1 MSINSAEYNDDLL
14 KRRFPCAHM
23 RHQKK
28 SNPKNADCFA
38 RIDKAITKLVT
49 KLGIRFALLVF
60 IFTIFLWPLMPFL
73 RESLFAIFTQ
83 SGEQGYPVESIFTLR
98 FTSLN
103 FADLLTSSGTI
114 VTTVTIWYAVKEI
127 VINTASRERKKT
139 NKAKEKFIKIS
150 TPAIQVSDSSFSIDR
165 EKIDQKFLEEKSQKF
180 TNRLKKLNANPAW
193 LFQISIVCSAS
204 ILLSRILHCGNGAF
218 TDGQKIVLVLIV
230 FIHYALFSFIAKDT
244 DEIFSLNK
252 KQGLDWKTQEAIS
265 YFITLFASEQPFPKK
280 DTRWHEIWINF
291 WQGKGWWVIGA
302 IAFVVEVTYIVFFG
316 IHTPEREFTFQV
328 FSAGYFALNAFLLV
342 LLPFA
347 DATPVTKWGENKK
360 WRCMK
365 VCIGVLP
372 VLAIIMSFLLVMS
385 AFISADIC
393 AWARWLAIITALVS
407 ELALLRLSQGL
418 AAIFSYR
425 QCKRYLD
432 RQEKYWVEQKKQ
444 AEK

>member
-14 KRRFPCAHM
+14 KRRFPCAHT

-28 SNPKNADCFA
+28 SNPKNADCSE
-38 RIDKAITKLVT
+38 RIGKALTKPEIGFV
-49 KLGIRFALLVF
+49 LLVF
-60 IFTIFLWPLMPFL
+60 IFTIFLWPIIPFL
-73 RESLFAIFTQ
+73 LENLFAIFTQ
-83 SGEQGYPVESIFTLR
+83 SGEQVDPVRSIFTPP

-103 FADLLTSSGTI
+103 FADLLTLSGTI
-114 VTTVTIWYAVKEI
+114 LTTVTIWYAVKET
-127 VINTASRERKKT
+127 VTNTASRERRKT
-139 NKAKEKFIKIS
+139 NKAKKEFIKIS

-165 EKIDQKFLEEKSQKF
+165 EKIDQKLLEEKSQKF

-204 ILLSRILHCGNGAF
+204 ILLSRILPFGNGAL
-218 TDGQKIVLVLIV
+218 TNGQKIVLVLIV
-230 FIHYALFSFIAKDT
+230 FIHCTLFSFIAKDT
-244 DEIFSLNK
+244 DHIFGLNK

-265 YFITLFASEQPFPKK
+265 YFRTLFASEQPSPKK

-291 WQGKGWWVIGA
+291 WQGKGWWVIGT
-302 IAFVVEVTYIVFFG
+302 IAFVVEVTYIVCFG
-316 IHTPEREFTFQV
+316 IHTPEREFTFY
-328 FSAGYFALNAFLLV
+328 AGCFAIIFAFIAFLLV
-342 LLPFA
+342 LLSFA
-347 DATPVTKWGENKK
+347 DAAPVAKWGEDKK
-360 WRCMK
+360 WRGAK

-372 VLAIIMSFLLVMS
+372 VLLIIMSFLLVIS
-385 AFISADIC
+385 AFNSADIC

-407 ELALLRLSQGL
+407 ELALLRLFQGL

-425 QCKRYLD
+425 KCKRYLD